1 MSVLKNLKREYK
13 ALESELRRIQE
24 KITLYNAEI
33 PRLEERLA
41 ELAEV
46 IAHVSQLPR
55 YKENE
60 HTDSVPQK
68 DGVGNGNQNSVD

>member
-1 MSVLKNLKREYK
+1 MSVLKNLQREYK

-24 KITLYNAEI
+24 KIALYNEEI
-33 PRLEERLA
+33 PRMEERLA

-55 YKENE
+55 YKKENE
-60 HTDSVPQK
+60 SMDSIPQ
-68 DGVGNGNQNSVD
+68 NGGEENENLVD